1 MISDNEDMKGKKH
14 QKTNMVTKPNWWLL
28 FAYYI
33 YLFTT
38 WGVFR
43 YTIKMDDYV
52 EEMIVKPFVWLFPV
66 LLIFLSN
73 KGRLRLFDGK
83 PGNALLWGFGTGVI
97 YFFANIVASI
107 GLGKFHG
114 FVLPLGIV
122 DFVGISFVTSIVEE
136 VVFSGFILASIFAW
150 TKNEY
155 LSIFGSSF
163 LFALIHI
170 PIGIFIYRYS
180 LPNMVMFLFLVLVV
194 NITSNYLFLKTK
206 NIAAPIL
213 SHWMWGIAAA
223 IFR

>member
-1 MISDNEDMKGKKH
+1 MKAKRGVKRPAS
-14 QKTNMVTKPNWWLL
+14 VKPNWWLL
-28 FAYYI
+28 MSYYL
-33 YLFTT
+33 YLFIV

-43 YTIKMDDYV
+43 YTIKIDDYL
-52 EEMIVKPFVWLFPV
+52 EEMVIKPLVWLLP
-66 LLIFLSN
+66 LLFVFLTDKS
-73 KGRLRLFDGK
+73 RLRLFDGAVK
-83 PGNALLWGFGTGVI
+83 PAIVLGFGTGLV
-97 YFFANIVASI
+97 YFVANILASI
-107 GLGKFHG
+107 GMGKFHG
-114 FVLPLGIV
+114 FVITPQIW

-136 VVFSGFILASIFAW
+136 IVFSGFVLASFFAW
-150 TKNEY
+150 TKHEY
-155 LSIFGSSF
+155 LSIFASGV

-170 PIGIFIYRYS
+170 PIGLFIYRYS